1 MPTTR
6 SSPRTPAS
14 GSRRK
19 ATPRRPAPRRPERS
33 AVAADITN
41 YTTACK
47 WLFEHVD
54 YERQRVVKY
63 NKKSF
68 SLDRMKRL
76 LEELDSPHNLVPCVQ
91 IAGTKGKGSTSTM
104 LASMLQATGCAVGL
118 YTSPH
123 LSDLRERIAVN
134 GSMISYNDMAELIR
148 RIAMIEEQHLAD
160 DPPTFFEILTAAA
173 LRHYADQAVD
183 IAVLETG
190 LGGRLDSTTA
200 VTPLAI
206 GITQISL
213 DHTHLLGK
221 TLPEIAREKAGTF
234 KPGVPVFSAEQE
246 KEVVKTLK
254 EVAAEVDCPIKFVGK
269 DIEFSLRFESNKEL
283 GPHTRVCLSTPTS
296 RFEHLPVPLQGEHQ
310 AVNCGLALALLDHL
324 KSRGFTLPDAKVI
337 KGLAAT
343 ELPGRME
350 EVWAQPRVIV
360 DGAHNPASIQAL
372 IKALGAHVAY
382 DSLVMIFGCGQDKE
396 VDAMLQQV
404 ALGADKV
411 IFTKAD
417 KNPRSMEPTELMH
430 RILEEHGK
438 MAQSGKNLEEAIRLA
453 AKAVTRD
460 DLIVITGSFYLVGE
474 ARKHFADLTAKRK
487 KNGHNGT
494 SSGHNS
500 G

>member
-1 MPTTR
+1 M
-6 SSPRTPAS
+6 S

-19 ATPRRPAPRRPERS
+19 ATPRRPAPRRPDRS
-33 AVAADITN
+33 ATASDITN

-47 WLFEHVD
+47 WLYEHVD
-54 YERQRVVKY
+54 HERQRVIKY
-63 NKKSF
+63 NDQSF
-68 SLDRMKRL
+68 SLDRMRQL
-76 LEELDSPHNLVPCVQ
+76 LDALGSPHEQVPCVQ

-104 LASMLQATGCAVGL
+104 LASMLQASGCAVGL

-123 LSDLRERIAVN
+123 LSDLRERITVN

-148 RIAMIEEQHLAD
+148 RIAVIEEKELAD
-160 DPPTFFEILTAAA
+160 DPPTFFEIMTAAA
-173 LRHYADQAVD
+173 LRYYADQAVD

-190 LGGRLDSTTA
+190 LGGRLDSTT
-200 VTPLAI
+200 VVKPLVV

-213 DHTHLLGK
+213 DHTKLLGS

-234 KPGVPVFSAEQE
+234 KPGVPVFCAEQE

-254 EVAAEVDCPIKFVGK
+254 EVAAEVECPIKFVGK

-310 AVNCGLALALLDHL
+310 AINCGLALTLLDYL
-324 KSRGFTLPDAKVI
+324 KSQGFNLPDAKVI
-337 KGLAAT
+337 KGLEAT
-343 ELPGRME
+343 DLPGRME
-350 EVWAQPRVIV
+350 EVWSQPRVIV

-372 IKALGAHVAY
+372 VKALGAHVAY
-382 DSLVMIFGCGQDKE
+382 DSLVMIFGCGVDKE
-396 VDAMLQQV
+396 VDPMLEQV

-411 IFTKAD
+411 IFTQAE
-417 KNPRSMEPTELMH
+417 KNPRSADPHDLMH
-430 RILEEHGK
+430 RMNEGAGK
-438 MAQSGKNLEEAIRLA
+438 MAQVGAKLTDAIALA
-453 AKAVTRD
+453 ARAVTRD

-474 ARKHFADLTAKRK
+474 ARKHFADLAAKRK
-487 KNGHNGT
+487 KNGQGNNGHN
-494 SSGHNS
+494 GHNS